1 MVKDGTLIG
10 TRKLMIQLITQIAT
24 GDNAASSKREDSLL
38 RLWCVLNLVDFWN
51 DELAFDKGIGID
63 QELFD
68 AAAQVREKF
77 SQAVDYDWVVTRLD
91 KNDLEERAR
100 LVNRASEALKIFAA
114 ISASN
119 KEISDTTIFGGLED
133 ALVEVKVAGVVEV
146 NPFLRTRSVQL
157 IDPDSATPLLI
168 LVQSKLNKFE
178 FVSFQP
184 STIEQTLAT
193 YKSPYAPLLVFSQ
206 QLKKGR

>member
-1 MVKDGTLIG
+1 
-10 TRKLMIQLITQIAT
+10 
-24 GDNAASSKREDSLL
+24 
-38 RLWCVLNLVDFWN
+38 
-51 DELAFDKGIGID
+51 
-63 QELFD
+63 
-68 AAAQVREKF
+68 VRDKF
-77 SQAVDYDWVVTRLD
+77 SQAVDYDWVVTRLE

-100 LVNRASEALKIFAA
+100 LINRASEALKIFAA

-157 IDPDSATPLLI
+157 IDPDSAAPLLM